1 MAGGVAGLMVLVC
14 LGVLLPR
21 PFFAPVDDTAP
32 LSRKILILSNPIH
45 TDIALPLDAEVRAA
59 FADLAGDGFPLDA
72 PDAAYLVIGWGGRS
86 FYLETPQWADLKPL
100 PVFRSLTVDRA
111 VMHVDIA
118 SAISLDHP
126 QVRAL
131 EISEDGH
138 RRLLA
143 AIRESFTRK
152 EGLPLMIEGAGYGA
166 VDRFYE
172 AEGAFNALIGCNTWT
187 AAMLRVAGVTT
198 GFWTPMPQLLDLS
211 LDLHDQ

>member
-21 PFFAPVDDTAP
+21 PVFVPVDDTAP

-59 FADLAGDGFPLDA
+59 FADLAGDGLPLDA

-100 PVFRSLTVDRA
+100 PVFRSLTVDWA

-118 SAISLDHP
+118 AAISLDHP

-152 EGLPLMIEGAGYGA
+152 EGLPLVIEGAGYGA